1 MDNLGHKYRL
11 YAEVVAVDEQASNDV
26 YMQVEMRMMS
36 TAPNGN
42 GCVIER
48 EFMEAVVGNTA
59 FYVGTPVKV
68 DIAALVSGRP
78 LGHRFDKKRKEWLA
92 DQVGAITEFSLKEED
107 GETVMYG
114 KARIE
119 KGRADVCEALI
130 DLYESGE
137 LFFSFEI
144 TAKDIVEDKQEGLI
158 HIGASEN
165 NHLTAMCVVSVPAYD
180 GATAVTFVAEM
191 ENEMEKTINYNDF
204 VKWAAELEVPAVNCR
219 VFDLL
224 YSGPLKDDWHWE
236 CREFGVDYMLLK
248 NPMEGTYKKVV
259 FHVEGDEVIL
269 DEVFDVELARVGA
282 TAEETAVEAS
292 AEEVVAEEQTTD
304 EEEPA
309 EEQEASEASEES
321 EQETEENPA
330 TEEVNE
336 EAEVEPEQEEEKP
349 EEEQVEETEE
359 KVEEEEQVAEEDDTP
374 AEVDEEIEEMKRELE
389 ELRRYRDEIE
399 NEKKRAEKE
408 EQVNKLRYAAEKL
421 GIETKDLAEAIDN
434 LDYQKVMASLNIIES
449 NPATTP
455 AVNGLVGDGIKL
467 KKSRWEGLISDT
479 TGLSD

>member
-1 MDNLGHKYRL
+1 MNDLGYKYRL
-11 YAEVVAVDEQASNDV
+11 FAEVVAVEEQASNDV

-48 EFMEAVVGNTA
+48 EFMEAVVENTA
-59 FYVGTPVKV
+59 FYIGTPVKV

-119 KGRADVCEALI
+119 KGRADVCEALV
-130 DLYESGE
+130 DLYEDGK

-144 TAKDIVEDKQEGLI
+144 TAKDIVEDEKEGLI

-180 GATAVTFVAEM
+180 GATAITFVAEM
-191 ENEMEKTINYNDF
+191 ENDMEKTINYNDF
-204 VKWAAELEVPAVNCR
+204 VKWAAELEVPAVHCK

-236 CREFGVDYMLLK
+236 CRELGVDYMLLK
-248 NPMEGTYKKVV
+248 NFTEGTYKKVM
-259 FHVEGDEVIL
+259 FHVENDEVIL
-269 DEVFDVELARVGA
+269 DEVFDVEITRVGA
-282 TAEETAVEAS
+282 PAEEEAAVEAAMDEEEKTES
-292 AEEVVAEEQTTD
+292 EEEEVKEDAASEEESEEEPAKEDAAEESEEEPVKEEAETEEEEEPAAEEPEEEQTEEKVD
-304 EEEPA
+304 EEEP
-309 EEQEASEASEES
+309 
-321 EQETEENPA
+321 
-330 TEEVNE
+330 
-336 EAEVEPEQEEEKP
+336 
-349 EEEQVEETEE
+349 
-359 KVEEEEQVAEEDDTP
+359 VEEEAAEET
-374 AEVDEEIEEMKRELE
+374 DEEIEEMKKELE
-389 ELRRYRDEIE
+389 ELRRYRDEAE
-399 NEKKRAEKE
+399 AEKQRAEKE
-408 EQVNKLRYAAEKL
+408 AEVSKLRYAAEKL
-421 GIETKDLAEAIDN
+421 GIDSKELSEAIEN

-449 NPATTP
+449 NPDTTTT
-455 AVNGLVGDGIKL
+455 VNGLVGDGIQL
-467 KKSRWEGLISDT
+467 RKSRWAELISDA
-479 TGLSD
+479 TGLGE